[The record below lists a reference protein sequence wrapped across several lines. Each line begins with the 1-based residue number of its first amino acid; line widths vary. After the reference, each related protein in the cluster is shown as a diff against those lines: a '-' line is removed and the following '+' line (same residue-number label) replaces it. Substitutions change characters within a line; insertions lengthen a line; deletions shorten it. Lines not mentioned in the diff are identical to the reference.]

1 MGSEMCIRYRLKLRS
16 IENIVKKVK
25 PKIIIHCAGLSRPMN
40 IHEKNIT
47 KSIDLNIIGTSN
59 ITKIC
64 SKYKIK
70 LIYFST
76 GYVYEGKKGNY
87 SEKDPV
93 KPFNNYGLS
102 KLGGECAVAMYKNSL
117 ILRITMTEKPFVHKK
132 AYSNLKSNFMF
143 HEDLVKILPKIIK
156 QKGILN
162 VGGKSQSVFSF
173 AKKYNSKVKKIKA
186 KKSSN
191 LPLNQTMNLAK
202 LKKIVTTEKYIG
214 YAHSSE
220 PDKAQFYVTD
230 PVNGEPA
237 TFGNGT
243 QITILAE
250 SKEAVEK
257 FYEIAMSKGAV
268 DEGAPGVRSDGNYY
282 AYIRDMDGN
291 KIAAKKNLK

>member
-1 MGSEMCIRYRLKLRS
+1 MYKGKILVTGGEGRFAKVLKENNKLLNLHFATKKNCNILKLRS
-16 IENIVKKVK
+16 IENIVRKVK

-202 LKKIVTTEKYIG
+202 SKKIV
-214 YAHSSE
+214 
-220 PDKAQFYVTD
+220 
-230 PVNGEPA
+230 
-237 TFGNGT
+237 
-243 QITILAE
+243 
-250 SKEAVEK
+250 
-257 FYEIAMSKGAV
+257 
-268 DEGAPGVRSDGNYY
+268 R
-282 AYIRDMDGN
+282 
-291 KIAAKKNLK
+291 

>member
-1 MGSEMCIRYRLKLRS
+1 MYKGKILVTGGEGRFAKVLKEKNKLLNLHFATKKNCNILKLRS
-16 IENIVKKVK
+16 IENIVRKIK

-102 KLGGECAVAMYKNSL
+102 KLGGECAAAMYKNSL

-162 VGGKSQSVFSF
+162 LGGKSQSVFSF

-186 KKSSN
+186 KKCSN

-202 LKKIVTTEKYIG
+202 SKKIV
-214 YAHSSE
+214 
-220 PDKAQFYVTD
+220 
-230 PVNGEPA
+230 
-237 TFGNGT
+237 
-243 QITILAE
+243 
-250 SKEAVEK
+250 
-257 FYEIAMSKGAV
+257 
-268 DEGAPGVRSDGNYY
+268 R
-282 AYIRDMDGN
+282 
-291 KIAAKKNLK
+291 

>member
-1 MGSEMCIRYRLKLRS
+1 MYKGKILVTGGEGRFAKVLKEKNKLLNLHFATKKNCNILKLRS
-16 IENIVKKVK
+16 IENIVRKVK

-132 AYSNLKSNFMF
+132 AYSNLKNNFMF

-162 VGGKSQSVFSF
+162 LGGKSQSVFSF

-202 LKKIVTTEKYIG
+202 SKKIV
-214 YAHSSE
+214 
-220 PDKAQFYVTD
+220 
-230 PVNGEPA
+230 
-237 TFGNGT
+237 
-243 QITILAE
+243 
-250 SKEAVEK
+250 
-257 FYEIAMSKGAV
+257 
-268 DEGAPGVRSDGNYY
+268 R
-282 AYIRDMDGN
+282 
-291 KIAAKKNLK
+291 

>member
-1 MGSEMCIRYRLKLRS
+1 MKFNKILITGGEGRFAKILKKKNPGLNIFFANKNQCNILKIRS
-16 IENIVKKVK
+16 IEKIIQKIK
-25 PKIIIHCAGLSRPMN
+25 PKILIHCAGLSRPMK
-40 IHEKNIT
+40 IHEKNIS
-47 KSIDLNIIGTSN
+47 KSIDLNIIGSAN
-59 ITKIC
+59 VTKIC
-64 SKYKIK
+64 KKYKIK

-76 GYVYEGKKGNY
+76 GYVYDGTKGNY
-87 SEKDPV
+87 LETDPV

-202 LKKIVTTEKYIG
+202 SKKIV
-214 YAHSSE
+214 
-220 PDKAQFYVTD
+220 
-230 PVNGEPA
+230 
-237 TFGNGT
+237 
-243 QITILAE
+243 
-250 SKEAVEK
+250 
-257 FYEIAMSKGAV
+257 
-268 DEGAPGVRSDGNYY
+268 R
-282 AYIRDMDGN
+282 
-291 KIAAKKNLK
+291 